1 VSAQAFGPPFAPD
14 ACVQEGAVASRGVDW
29 QARRRSRACEME
41 AAAMSRIPRLPDTF
55 RWRLAIGAVLI
66 AGSYLAWLI
75 IPLVVSSGLSPN
87 VKTALTAVLAATPLA
102 AKFIAVAL
110 LGRPTI
116 NYLKKHPLRLFRGK
130 SGPAD

>member
-1 VSAQAFGPPFAPD
+1 M
-14 ACVQEGAVASRGVDW
+14 R
-29 QARRRSRACEME
+29 
-41 AAAMSRIPRLPDTF
+41 RIPRLPDTF

-75 IPLVVSSGLSPN
+75 IPLVVSSGLSPE
-87 VKTALTAVLAATPLA
+87 VKTALTAVLGATPLA
-102 AKFIAVAL
+102 TKFIAVAL

-116 NYLKKHPLRLFRGK
+116 NYLKKHPLRLFGGK

>member
-1 VSAQAFGPPFAPD
+1 
-14 ACVQEGAVASRGVDW
+14 
-29 QARRRSRACEME
+29 MK

-75 IPLVVSSGLSPN
+75 IPLVVSSGLSPK
-87 VKTALTAVLAATPLA
+87 VKAALTAVLGATPLA
-102 AKFIAVAL
+102 TKVIAVAL

-116 NYLKKHPLRLFRGK
+116 NYLKKHFLRLFRGE
-130 SGPAD
+130 SGAD

>member
-1 VSAQAFGPPFAPD
+1 LAGTTPFPCVSDGSCRDEQDPATAGHVSLAL
-14 ACVQEGAVASRGVDW
+14 GH
-29 QARRRSRACEME
+29 RRR
-41 AAAMSRIPRLPDTF
+41 
-55 RWRLAIGAVLI
+55 LI

-87 VKTALTAVLAATPLA
+87 VKTALTAVLGVTPLA
-102 AKFIAVAL
+102 TKFIAVAL

>member
-1 VSAQAFGPPFAPD
+1 MD
-14 ACVQEGAVASRGVDW
+14 
-29 QARRRSRACEME
+29 
-41 AAAMSRIPRLPDTF
+41 AAAMSKIPRLPDTF

-75 IPLVVSSGLSPN
+75 IPVVVSSGLSPKA
-87 VKTALTAVLAATPLA
+87 KTALTAVLGATPLA
-102 AKFIAVAL
+102 TKFIAIAL

-130 SGPAD
+130 SGPAASPAQSAATSSSEPTVATAMKS